1 MKADCALVLRQAAPA
16 NSAGVA
22 LRLRFWLLLSL
33 VSLAAPA
40 AASASID
47 LLEAVKNGDRETVRH
62 LLSGD
67 VDVTVAWGDGTT
79 ALHWAVLHR
88 DLETTKLL
96 IRAGADASAA
106 NDHGVT
112 PLSLACTNAS
122 TPLVRT
128 LLEASAD
135 PDAATSMGET
145 VLMACARAGS
155 ADAVSALLAHGA
167 SNINARERSRGQ
179 TALMW
184 AAAQRHPDVVRV
196 LLANGADVH
205 ARSDVSH
212 VLVPTNA
219 YASGQS
225 NREAVEMP
233 MGGFTP
239 LLFAARQGAVES
251 ARILLDA
258 GANVNDAAPDGIS
271 VLVLAAHSGHTK
283 LVEFLLE
290 RGADEDAAEV
300 GYTALHAAV
309 LRGDM
314 GMITALL
321 GHGADPNAR
330 LTKGTRVPRDTTHW
344 VLSSYLAGATPF
356 LLAAKYAEPEIMKI
370 LVENGADPLLAAN
383 DGTTPLM
390 VAAGLTWG
398 WNMEDRRDR
407 AVPNEVVDALHENK
421 ARTMEVVTLA
431 VDLAADQ
438 AIRLDGS
445 YVNMTNDAGDTA
457 LHGATFKGFGAAVD
471 FLIEQGGDMRVK
483 NKRGRSPELC
493 HDDEGNIVRCV
504 TDFGG

>member
-1 MKADCALVLRQAAPA
+1 MRADCALVLRQAAPA

-225 NREAVEMP
+225 NRETVEMP

-300 GYTALHAAV
+300 CRRH
-309 LRGDM
+309 
-314 GMITALL
+314 I
-321 GHGADPNAR
+321 AR
-330 LTKGTRVPRDTTHW
+330 DYYRAEYR
-344 VLSSYLAGATPF
+344 SSQ
-356 LLAAKYAEPEIMKI
+356 
-370 LVENGADPLLAAN
+370 DS
-383 DGTTPLM
+383 DG
-390 VAAGLTWG
+390 
-398 WNMEDRRDR
+398 
-407 AVPNEVVDALHENK
+407 
-421 ARTMEVVTLA
+421 
-431 VDLAADQ
+431 
-438 AIRLDGS
+438 
-445 YVNMTNDAGDTA
+445 
-457 LHGATFKGFGAAVD
+457 
-471 FLIEQGGDMRVK
+471 
-483 NKRGRSPELC
+483 
-493 HDDEGNIVRCV
+493 
-504 TDFGG
+504 